1 MSENSYKIN
10 SLIGKSRIGGVYV
23 ADDSKLDRKVALRR
37 FFDLDN
43 RIDFTGHKEEFL
55 EVAHSLINL
64 QHVNLVR
71 VLDAGEDEDGV
82 FLVSELLEGESI
94 YKAIKKGA
102 IEVHEVVELA
112 RQILDAFSMAHTQG
126 FYHGALSPRS
136 ILMAPR
142 ARGGY
147 RYVILDMGLE
157 RLAPFIKGDD
167 VRLTMM
173 CDQAILAPELFD
185 GSEPTAQADL
195 YMLGQIVYL
204 CLIAG
209 HPYGGLS
216 IEEAREKH
224 SQGLPPI
231 TEYTPDVP
239 QELQDWLSKVTAV
252 NPEDRPASAV
262 EALNL
267 LPQIQHRPAIATPA
281 PMQKSDVVTGNPI
294 KTSPYPVTT
303 EGISKATAPVPI
315 TAPNGVQSITASIPI
330 YSPTVNKS
338 TKPVTV
344 TVPTAGLAEETMRV
358 TLKASDISTSD
369 ESVLAQ
375 PQQASTSVTP
385 VLGAVAIQPQS
396 GELAPEFAKLGKKQ
410 SSKAM
415 VIVIGILV
423 GIAALLA
430 FLIYSETKAVF
441 GDDISMSFEVETKSL
456 INEETADGL

>member
-1 MSENSYKIN
+1 M
-10 SLIGKSRIGGVYV
+10 

-82 FLVSELLEGESI
+82 FLVSELLEGESV

-173 CDQAILAPELFD
+173 CDL
-185 GSEPTAQADL
+185 
-195 YMLGQIVYL
+195 
-204 CLIAG
+204 
-209 HPYGGLS
+209 
-216 IEEAREKH
+216 
-224 SQGLPPI
+224 
-231 TEYTPDVP
+231 
-239 QELQDWLSKVTAV
+239 
-252 NPEDRPASAV
+252 
-262 EALNL
+262 
-267 LPQIQHRPAIATPA
+267 
-281 PMQKSDVVTGNPI
+281 
-294 KTSPYPVTT
+294 
-303 EGISKATAPVPI
+303 
-315 TAPNGVQSITASIPI
+315 
-330 YSPTVNKS
+330 
-338 TKPVTV
+338 
-344 TVPTAGLAEETMRV
+344 
-358 TLKASDISTSD
+358 
-369 ESVLAQ
+369 
-375 PQQASTSVTP
+375 
-385 VLGAVAIQPQS
+385 
-396 GELAPEFAKLGKKQ
+396 
-410 SSKAM
+410 
-415 VIVIGILV
+415 
-423 GIAALLA
+423 
-430 FLIYSETKAVF
+430 
-441 GDDISMSFEVETKSL
+441 SL
-456 INEETADGL
+456 IHI